1 MFSIQKLDSSTVA
14 PFISWRCTDQ
24 YMRQII
30 EQEIIEHNRGTR
42 VIFIAKVEKAI
53 VGTVEFVSTHRD
65 RELADGRVIAYLQG
79 LDVDSQCRRQK
90 IGTRLINTVE
100 QEALSRNFERLS
112 VMVEPNNI
120 PALNLYQK
128 LEFKEFKRS
137 IDRWQDKQYP
147 VICFLKKVS

>member
-14 PFISWRCTDQ
+14 PFICWRCTDQ
-24 YMRQII
+24 YMKQII
-30 EQEIIEHNRGTR
+30 EQEIVYQNEGTR
-42 VIFIAKVEKAI
+42 VIFIAKFNESI

-79 LDVDSQCRRQK
+79 LDVDPQCRRQK
-90 IGTRLINTVE
+90 IGTRLVNTVE
-100 QEALSRNFERLS
+100 QEALSRNFECLS

-128 LEFKEFKRS
+128 LGFKEFKRS
-137 IDRWQDKQYP
+137 IDLWQDKQYP
-147 VICFLKKVS
+147 VICLLKKVS